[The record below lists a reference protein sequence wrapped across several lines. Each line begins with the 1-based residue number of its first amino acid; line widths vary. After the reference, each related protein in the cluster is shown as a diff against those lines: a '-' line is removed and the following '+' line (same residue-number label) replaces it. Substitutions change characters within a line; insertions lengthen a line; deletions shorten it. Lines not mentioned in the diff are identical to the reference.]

1 MYILQKFK
9 NYNYN
14 LFTFVSIMRR
24 LLPVLFFATI
34 LSSCTILSNGNIGSS
49 SASLNTNN
57 FRYIK
62 TVNGESYTVYI
73 LLQGGGTTGLV
84 RKAMNS
90 LRSNLQDN
98 QALTNITV
106 DKNHTLLFFGLVI
119 FKKIEV
125 SADVVEFYQGSDKI
139 QDEDQNRIDSTS
151 ELNLEGEPNRETVNE
166 VVIDEIEYKVNDRI
180 RYAKGTSRK
189 DAVIQA
195 IIKQGNKYRFEI
207 LIIEDNETKI
217 VRPGNLYPI

>member
-1 MYILQKFK
+1 
-9 NYNYN
+9 
-14 LFTFVSIMRR
+14 MRR

-34 LSSCTILSNGNIGSS
+34 LSSCTILSKGNIGSS
-49 SASLNTNN
+49 SVSLNTNN
-57 FRYIK
+57 FRYLK
-62 TVNGESYTVYI
+62 TVNGESHTLFI
-73 LLQGGGTTGLV
+73 LGQGGGTTGLV

-106 DKNHTLLFFGLVI
+106 DKNYTLLLLGLVI
-119 FKKIEV
+119 FKEIYV

-139 QDEDQNRIDSTS
+139 QDEDQNRIGSTS

-195 IIKQGNKYRFEI
+195 IIKKGNKYRFEI
-207 LIIEDNETKI
+207 LIIKDNETKI